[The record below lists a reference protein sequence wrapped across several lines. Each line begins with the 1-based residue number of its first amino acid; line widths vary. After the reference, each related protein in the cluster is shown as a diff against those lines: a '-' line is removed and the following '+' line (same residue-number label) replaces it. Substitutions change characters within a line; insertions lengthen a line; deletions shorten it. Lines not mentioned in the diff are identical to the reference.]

1 MSQSGYFI
9 LVGRWPYGQKSYS
22 WKSEGQKSEDRKS
35 EDRKSEDQKPKA
47 ICPDGQKF
55 KDQKSTWSI
64 WPEVRLARSP
74 DSQ

>member
-35 EDRKSEDQKPKA
+35 EAQKPKA

-64 WPEVRLARSP
+64 WPEVRVAKSP